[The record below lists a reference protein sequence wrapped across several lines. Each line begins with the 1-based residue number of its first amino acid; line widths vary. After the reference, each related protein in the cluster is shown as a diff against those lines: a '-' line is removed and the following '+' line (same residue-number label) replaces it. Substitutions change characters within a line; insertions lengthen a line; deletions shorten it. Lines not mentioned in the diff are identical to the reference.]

1 MRYRSIFPAS
11 VMMLALTIAAA
22 TDQWPQFRGAQA
34 GAVPDDAALP
44 DRWNETE
51 NVVWKVNIP
60 GMGWSS
66 PIVWDDHVF
75 ITTAISAGKE
85 DKPEPG
91 LYMGHHQAAGSANS
105 HRWMLYDID
114 FKTG

>member
-1 MRYRSIFPAS
+1 MSQPGGNAVGYRSIFRGSTIA
-11 VMMLALTIAAA
+11 LALAIAAA
-22 TDQWPQFRGAQA
+22 GAGDQWPQFRGAQA
-34 GAVPDDAALP
+34 GAVHDDPALP

-51 NVVWKVNIP
+51 NVVWKIEIP
-60 GMGWSS
+60 GMGWGS

-91 LYMGHHQAAGSANS
+91 LYMGHSQA
-105 HRWMLYDID
+105 
-114 FKTG
+114 TGNCGH